1 MFRNQPTKGKG
12 NKKVNKKHNMTHD
25 ELDSTIKKL
34 MTEFNANRTKI
45 QEARKVEDWDIVD
58 ALNERQREIND
69 ELNAIYNIT
78 IQEDVNNEN

>member
-1 MFRNQPTKGKG
+1 
-12 NKKVNKKHNMTHD
+12 
-25 ELDSTIKKL
+25 

-58 ALNERQREIND
+58 ALNERQHEIND

-78 IQEDVNNEN
+78 IQEEVNNEN

>member
-1 MFRNQPTKGKG
+1 
-12 NKKVNKKHNMTHD
+12 MTHK
-25 ELDSTIKKL
+25 EIEAKIKKL
-34 MTEFNANRTKI
+34 VAEFNANRAKI
-45 QEARKVEDWDIVD
+45 QEARKVKDWDIVD

>member
-1 MFRNQPTKGKG
+1 
-12 NKKVNKKHNMTHD
+12 MTHD
-25 ELDSTIKKL
+25 ELESTIKKL

-45 QEARKVEDWDIVD
+45 QEARKVKNWDIVD

>member
-1 MFRNQPTKGKG
+1 MIKNI
-12 NKKVNKKHNMTHD
+12 MTHD
-25 ELDSTIKKL
+25 ELESTTKKL

-45 QEARKVEDWDIVD
+45 KKARKVEVWDIVD

>member
-1 MFRNQPTKGKG
+1 
-12 NKKVNKKHNMTHD
+12 MTHD
-25 ELDSTIKKL
+25 ELEANIKKL

-45 QEARKVEDWDIVD
+45 QEARKMKNWDVVD

>member
-25 ELDSTIKKL
+25 ELEAKIKKL

-58 ALNERQREIND
+58 ALNERQHEIND

-78 IQEDVNNEN
+78 TQEDVNNEN